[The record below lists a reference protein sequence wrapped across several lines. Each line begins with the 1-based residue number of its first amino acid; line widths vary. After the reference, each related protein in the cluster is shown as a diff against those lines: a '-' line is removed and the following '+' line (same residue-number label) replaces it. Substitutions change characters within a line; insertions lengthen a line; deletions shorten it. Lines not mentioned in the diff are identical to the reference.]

1 VIDLLDSSGVNTVW
15 QYSCFNAK
23 MIAYRPMTHMGAMMV
38 LVAILVSMFLGFVG
52 LMGYMMYLTPGP
64 SDRL

>member
-1 VIDLLDSSGVNTVW
+1 VVSARSPDLTSGKDGMEVRIGPPLKMVQHRPVERTMLFAIVIGV
-15 QYSCFNAK
+15 
-23 MIAYRPMTHMGAMMV
+23 M
-38 LVAILVSMFLGFVG
+38 LVGFAG